1 MAIRTLTQVAS
12 VLKTQAQIG
21 LRPGRN
27 WPKAYI
33 TGNLYNSVKTTIKSS
48 TDALNFTLSLS
59 NLFYGEYIVKGG
71 NSRGRYK
78 AGPRPYTSAAV
89 GSVEFN
95 QAVQEYT
102 KFQIDLKFQKAFKK
116 AQKEFGK

>member
-1 MAIRTLTQVAS
+1 MAIRTLGQVAS
-12 VLKTQAQIG
+12 VLKTQAQVG

-33 TGNLYNSVKTTIKSS
+33 TGDLYNSVKTTIKSS
-48 TDALNFTLSLS
+48 NALNYTLSLS
-59 NLFYGEYIVKGG
+59 SLFYGEYIAKGG
-71 NSRGRYK
+71 NSRGKYK

-89 GSVEFN
+89 GSAEFG

-102 KFQIDLKFQKAFKK
+102 KYQIDLQFQKAFKK